1 MIFSKATALELC
13 ALNEAAYTL
22 ATTGH
27 CTLPDGFTAPVAIRM
42 PPGDRPFFLRGD
54 PLDIWGYATSSDEKL
69 YVVFRGTQF
78 TSGLDFAQEW
88 AEDALSLPMEPLGA
102 GKVHLGFYGAYQ
114 ALRQPASDAGAA
126 VGAPAA
132 NGRVITG
139 HSLGAAIATLCW
151 ADLGGDLMTFASPR
165 VGDPPFATAL
175 WNGQTVR
182 VVNAPDIVPDVP
194 TDPPF
199 RHGGSV
205 QTVNGPGSLLDRALA
220 HALTSYASGLEAL

>member
-1 MIFSKATALELC
+1 MTFSKSTALQLC
-13 ALNEAAYTL
+13 TLNEAAYTL

-27 CTLPDGFTAPVAIRM
+27 CNLPDGFTPPVAIRM
-42 PPGDRPFFLRGD
+42 AAGDRPFFLRGD
-54 PLDIWGYATSSDEKL
+54 PLDIWGYATSNAGKL
-69 YVVFRGTQF
+69 HIVFRGTQF

-88 AEDALSLPMEPLGA
+88 AEDALSLPLESFGA
-102 GKVHLGFYGAYQ
+102 GKVHLGFYGAYK
-114 ALRQPASDAGAA
+114 ALRQAVLDAGAA
-126 VGAPAA
+126 VGTPAA

-139 HSLGAAIATLCW
+139 HSLGAALATLCW
-151 ADLGGDLMTFASPR
+151 ADGGGDLMTFASPR

-205 QTVNGPGSLLDRALA
+205 QTVEGPGSILDRALA
-220 HALTSYASGLEAL
+220 HALTSYASGLEKL

>member
-1 MIFSKATALELC
+1 MIFSKPAALQLC
-13 ALNEAAYTL
+13 ALNEAAYAL

-27 CTLPDGFTAPVAIRM
+27 CTLPAGFTEPVAIRM
-42 PPGDRPFFLRGD
+42 GAGDRPFFLRGD
-54 PLDIWGYATSSDEKL
+54 PLDIWGYTTSNAGNL

-102 GKVHLGFYGAYQ
+102 GKVHLGFYGAYE
-114 ALRQPASDAGAA
+114 ALRQPALDASAA
-126 VGAPAA
+126 VGAPTP

-165 VGDPPFATAL
+165 VGDPAFGTAL

-182 VVNAPDIVPDVP
+182 IVNAPDIVPDVP

-199 RHGGSV
+199 RHGGAV
-205 QTVNGPGSLLDRALA
+205 QTVHGPGSILDRALA
-220 HALTSYASGLEAL
+220 HALTSYAAGLDAL